1 MRYSV
6 HVISRTLRS
15 LAIAVPLSLAVA
27 VPAAHAGSS
36 YSPAVNA
43 ITISG
48 CAWDKVAMSVT
59 GAVPGSSVS
68 GSVVFTFKTGDPQTV
83 NFGPELTT
91 AGTGELNSNYW
102 SKDITI
108 LEGATAWTATV
119 NATLVNN
126 SGGGQKIVSKDRVAD
141 CGLPE
146 TGSNAAPIG
155 QIALGVTLGGGLLAA
170 VAIRRR
176 PRKSNAAA

>member
-1 MRYSV
+1 MRYS
-6 HVISRTLRS
+6 HTVISRTLRS

-48 CAWDKVAMSVT
+48 CAWDEVDMAVT
-59 GAVPGSSVS
+59 GAVPGSTVS
-68 GSVVFTFKTGDPQTV
+68 GTVVFTYKTGDPDTV
-83 NFGPELTT
+83 TFGPEATT
-91 AGTGELNSNYW
+91 AGSGELNSNSW
-102 SKDITI
+102 SKSVAIPA
-108 LEGATAWTATV
+108 GATSWTATV

-126 SGGGQKIVSKDRVAD
+126 TGGGQKIVSKDRVAD

>member
-1 MRYSV
+1 MRYSDN
-6 HVISRTLRS
+6 VISRTLRS

-43 ITISG
+43 ITILG
-48 CAWDKVAMSVT
+48 CTWDNVDMAVT
-59 GAVPGSSVS
+59 GAVPSSTVS

-83 NFGPELTT
+83 TFGPEVTS
-91 AGTGELNSNYW
+91 AGTGELNSNSW
-102 SKDITI
+102 SKSVPIPA
-108 LEGATAWTATV
+108 GATAWTATV
-119 NATLVNN
+119 NATLVNTTD
-126 SGGGQKIVSKDRVAD
+126 GGTKIVSKDRVGD

-155 QIALGVTLGGGLLAA
+155 QIALGVTLGGALLAA
-170 VAIRRR
+170 VAVRRR